1 MLVGMSIDHS
11 NHWQVVH
18 TTKAVDDVSWWQRP
32 DDLWLDLIEDLGL
45 APGALVADVGCGSSL
60 LVDALLATGRHR
72 VVGVDLA
79 QAALD
84 RVRERLGAR
93 DDLTLV
99 RADAR
104 HLRLPEPAAVW
115 HDRAVFHFL
124 TTEPDRAAYSR
135 SLAASLAPDGHAI
148 VATFATD
155 GPESCSGLPVQRY
168 DAEGLAAALA
178 LPGAEVVRAERRVH
192 DTPWGTQQPFTIV
205 VLRRRTI

>member
-1 MLVGMSIDHS
+1 MSIDHGS
-11 NHWQVVH
+11 HWQVVH

-45 APGALVADVGCGSSL
+45 EPGALVADVGCGSSL

-84 RVRERLGAR
+84 RIRERLGMP

-104 HLRLPEPAAVW
+104 ELRLPEPAAVW

-124 TTEPDRAAYSR
+124 TTEDDRAAYSQ
-135 SLAASLAPDGHAI
+135 SLAVNLAPGGHAI

-192 DTPWGTQQPFTIV
+192 HTPWGTQQPFTIV
-205 VLRRRTI
+205 VLHRRTP